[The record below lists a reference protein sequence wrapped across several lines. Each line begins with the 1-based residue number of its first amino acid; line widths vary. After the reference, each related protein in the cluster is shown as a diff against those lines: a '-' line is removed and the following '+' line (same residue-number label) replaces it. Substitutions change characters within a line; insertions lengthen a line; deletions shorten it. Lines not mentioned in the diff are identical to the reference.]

1 MDSNFQYAGAVNL
14 AVAPFMPPN
23 ARDGSVRPLSFRTAR
38 RLVSKRRGPD
48 RRGRNPCRRRT
59 APNFAWSGNG
69 NALPGDRAR
78 RSRPGAR
85 QSLGWSEGATA
96 GPPSAPSGNPIW
108 SVADIDPLHGVFGG
122 APPTVAGGPG
132 FWGTRHGAAITRSA
146 PENTSP
152 VTDPK
157 RTEKLDQ
164 WHRQGKREI
173 MGLMAVAVTV
183 SQDRS

>member
-1 MDSNFQYAGAVNL
+1 MCGRAKLEGDVEIKIAFRVPPDYPTPNFPPSWN
-14 AVAPFMPPN
+14 VAPTDSLPVVRYDAKAGQRSLEMLRWGMIPYWAKDIKV

-48 RRGRNPCRRRT
+48 RRGCDPCRRRT

-85 QSLGWSEGATA
+85 QPLGWSEGATA
-96 GPPSAPSGNPIW
+96 GPPSSPSGNPIW

-122 APPTVAGGPG
+122 
-132 FWGTRHGAAITRSA
+132 
-146 PENTSP
+146 
-152 VTDPK
+152 
-157 RTEKLDQ
+157 
-164 WHRQGKREI
+164 
-173 MGLMAVAVTV
+173 
-183 SQDRS
+183 